1 MSEVSTPE
9 RESCLDRRIGG
20 VSAEHAIYTLFV
32 ILAIASRFVML
43 GARVQSHDE
52 SLHTRYSWE
61 LYDGQG
67 FSHNPMMHGP
77 FLFHAASLS
86 YWLLGDSDATARVPV
101 AVLGVF
107 LVAFPYLMRRHLG
120 RTGALVTS
128 FLLLISPTVLYYS
141 RYIRM
146 DIPVI
151 VFSLILVWSLWSYL
165 GSRQEKYLYW
175 LAGALSLMFATKEV
189 AFLYVAIFGSFV
201 VLRLVVKLLSAEWNN
216 GRMLSGFQI
225 GLIGLLVGALIF
237 GAGMFMQSTA
247 EPPAPDAS
255 AEADDGGEV
264 DEPVQPWQVLQ
275 WAGGA
280 VVGLALLSSVAAALL
295 GMKDKLRSF
304 AELDLMV
311 LFSTLLLPFMVAV
324 PIKILGYDPMDYSS
338 QGMIRTALFLV
349 PMILVPVLVGLWW
362 DWRRWLGAAG
372 VFYFIFA
379 VLFTTVFTNGRGFA
393 TGWVGSLGYWMAQQ
407 AVERGSQPWYFYL
420 FVAPIYEFLP
430 LLGAMVAGAVWLTR
444 GRGAALLGR
453 LVTSAFRLEERDSAE
468 LFGFVPFA
476 LWWAAVTWIVYS
488 YAGEKMGWLTVH
500 IALPMIVLAGWAFGR
515 LLDSDRAAGWAAT
528 WKAGGWALVILV
540 PILLAALG
548 RGVAP
553 VLAGQVTWG
562 DQQLDNLVLIGQ
574 ILSGVVVAVGAGV
587 ALYYFAQRL
596 SGAEVVRVFA
606 VAVIGFLSVATVRA
620 AWMASYI
627 NYDTAK
633 EYIVYAHGAPGT
645 KQVMK
650 QIEDISL
657 RMHGDLSIRVA
668 FDNDVSWPFWWYLR
682 NYPNKVYF
690 GDSPSRDSFDVPV
703 AVVGDKNW
711 AKVEP
716 YVGNRFYS
724 FEYSYIWWPMED
736 YKGLNWERIKGALT
750 NPDMRAALWDIV
762 VDRDYTRYGQVTGR
776 DFSLA
781 SWPLRNR
788 MRLYIRKDVA
798 AQLWDYGVGP
808 AAAEYELEE
817 PYAEEY
823 YPDLEPVVVI
833 GEPGTAED
841 QLQAPRGIASGPDG
855 LLYVADSGA
864 HQIKVYRTDG
874 QFVRSWGGLCDLG
887 GAATG
892 CTGQF
897 KEPWGVAVAPDG
909 NVYVADTWNHRIQ
922 RFTPDGVFLNTWGRF
937 GQIAAGQIA
946 GEMGVFY
953 GPRDIA
959 ISADGLVYVTDTG
972 NKLIQVFES
981 DGRYV
986 GEFGGGGPFDGQL
999 DEPVGLEFGPD
1010 GALYVVDTW
1019 NGRVQVFDRNHTFQF
1034 KWSVEAWYGQSVNN
1048 KPYVAVDAGGR
1059 VYVTDPELYRVIAFD
1074 SRGNYLH
1081 SFGQYSTEPDGM
1093 ALPTGIATG
1102 KEGLVYVTDAANGRI
1117 LGYRAPGQ

>member
-1 MSEVSTPE
+1 MSESTTPE
-9 RESCLDRRIGG
+9 RESLLDRRIGS
-20 VSAEHAIYTLFV
+20 VNLEHALYALFI
-32 ILAIASRFVML
+32 ILAIVSRFVML

-86 YWLLGDSDATARVPV
+86 YWLFGDNDASARVPV
-101 AVLGVF
+101 AILGVF
-107 LVAFPYLMRRHLG
+107 LVAFPYLMRRQLG

-128 FLLLISPTVLYYS
+128 FLLLISPSLLYYS

-151 VFSLILVWSLWSYL
+151 VFSLVLVWSMWSYL

-175 LAGALSLMFATKEV
+175 FAGALSLMFATKEV

-201 VLRLVVKLLSAEWNN
+201 ALRLVVKLLSADWRD
-216 GRMLSGFQI
+216 GRMLSWFQI
-225 GLIGLLVGALIF
+225 GLIGFLVGALIF
-237 GAGMFMQSTA
+237 GAGMVAQSAA
-247 EPPAPDAS
+247 EPTVPEAS
-255 AEADDGGEV
+255 TETDDGAQVE
-264 DEPVQPWQVLQ
+264 EPVQPWKVLQ
-275 WAGGA
+275 WAGGF
-280 VVGLALLSSVAAALL
+280 VIGTALLLSVSAAFL
-295 GMKDKLRSF
+295 GMKGELRAF
-304 AELDLMV
+304 AEFDLVV

-324 PIKILGYDPMDYSS
+324 PITVFGYDPMDYSS
-338 QGMIRTALFLV
+338 QGMIRTAIFLV
-349 PMILVPVLVGLWW
+349 PMIVVPALVGVWW

-393 TGWVGSLGYWMAQQ
+393 TGWVGSLGYWIAQQ

-430 LLGAMVAGAVWLTR
+430 LLGAVAALLLWLIKYR
-444 GRGAALLGR
+444 GGALLGR
-453 LVTSAFRLEERDSAE
+453 LLSSLFRPGDQDREE
-468 LFGFVPFA
+468 LFGFMPFA
-476 LWWAAVTWIVYS
+476 LWWAVMTWIVYS

-515 LLDSDRAAGWAAT
+515 LLESDSAAGWTGT

-553 VLAGQVTWG
+553 VFTGQVKWG
-562 DQQLDNLVLIGQ
+562 DQQLDNLILIGR
-574 ILSGVVVAVGAGV
+574 ILSGVAVAVGAGL
-587 ALYYFAQRL
+587 ALYHLAKRL
-596 SGAEVVRVFA
+596 SGGETVRVLS
-606 VAVIGFLSVATVRA
+606 VAGIGFLSIMTVRT
-620 AWMASYI
+620 AWMANYL

-682 NYPNKVYF
+682 DYPNKVYF

-716 YVGNRFYS
+716 YVGNRFHS

-736 YKGLNWERIKGALT
+736 YKGLTWERMRGALAD
-750 NPDMRAALWDIV
+750 PDMRAALWDIV
-762 VDRDYTRYGQVTGR
+762 VNRDYTRYGEVTGR

-781 SWPLRNR
+781 GWPLRNR
-788 MRLYIRKDVA
+788 MRLYIRRDVA

-808 AAAEYELEE
+808 AAAELAYEE
-817 PYAEEY
+817 PYAEDY
-823 YPDLEPVVVI
+823 YPDLEPAVVI
-833 GEPGTAED
+833 GESGTADD
-841 QLQAPRGIASGPDG
+841 QLQAPRGIALGPDG

-864 HQIKVYRTDG
+864 HQIKVFRTDG

-887 GAATG
+887 GATTG

-909 NVYVADTWNHRIQ
+909 TVFVADTWNHRIQ
-922 RFTPDGVFLNTWGRF
+922 RFTADGTFLNTWGRF
-937 GQIAAGQIA
+937 GQIGAGQMA
-946 GEMGVFY
+946 GDLGVFY

-959 ISADGLVYVTDTG
+959 VNAEGLVYVTDTG

-999 DEPVGLEFGPD
+999 DEPVGLGLGPD
-1010 GALYVVDTW
+1010 GALFVADTW
-1019 NGRVQVFDRNHTFQF
+1019 NGRVQVFDRNHTFLRT
-1034 KWSVEAWYGQSVNN
+1034 WSVEAWYGQSVNN
-1048 KPYVAVDAGGR
+1048 KPYLAVDEAGR
-1059 VYVTDPELYRVIAFD
+1059 VYVTDPELFRVIAFD
-1074 SRGNYLH
+1074 FQGNYLH
-1081 SFGQYSTEPDGM
+1081 SFGQYSTESDGM
-1093 ALPTGIATG
+1093 ALPTGIAAG
-1102 KEGLVYVTDAANGRI
+1102 EDGMVYVSDAANGRI